1 MGVRTDLD
9 VDAPW
14 RVEDV
19 LREAAQDYYESA
31 GEVSAQ
37 WGEDAAGKVWAD
49 IADIL
54 ESAADRIHNKLQR
67 AGLDR

>member
-1 MGVRTDLD
+1 MAERTDLD

-14 RVEDV
+14 EVEDV

-31 GEVSAQ
+31 GDVSAQ
-37 WGEDAAGKVWAD
+37 WGEEAAGKVWGD

-54 ESAADRIHNKLQR
+54 EAAANKIHDKLQR